1 MLSNHQLLQELR
13 QKQEQLEHF
22 RRAAGQPLQA
32 MLDQYDWGIVT
43 GAGHGG
49 LSLVTLRF
57 DHRIALDD
65 PFLLALA
72 EEAELTWGPVDFAL
86 FSGESQDPVRVMSRT
101 LLDRRWRWRQ
111 SSR

>member
-1 MLSNHQLLQELR
+1 MLSNHELLQELR

-22 RRAAGQPLQA
+22 RHAASQPLQA
-32 MLDQYDWGIVT
+32 LLDQYDWGIVT

-57 DHRIALDD
+57 DHRIALDN

-72 EEAELTWGPVDFAL
+72 EEAERTWGPVDFAL
-86 FSGESQDPVRVMSRT
+86 FSGESQDPVRVLSRT
-101 LLDRRWRWRQ
+101 LLDQRWRWRQ

>member
-13 QKQEQLEHF
+13 QKQEQLERF
-22 RRAAGQPLQA
+22 RRAAGQSIQA
-32 MLDQYDWGIVT
+32 LLDQYDWGIIT

-72 EEAELTWGPVDFAL
+72 EEAERTWGPVDFAL
-86 FSGESQDPVRVMSRT
+86 FSGESQDPVRVLSRT